1 MCPRERRREQDDQSS
16 IDAPRTASS
25 RSRRSVG
32 VGRDS
37 REGDLDL
44 KSNPLEET
52 EIPVELGAPITK
64 LEEET
69 RTHDPDTDLAQLQ
82 LKTQ

>member
-1 MCPRERRREQDDQSS
+1 MVVACMYPRERRREQDDQSS
-16 IDAPRTASS
+16 TDAPRTASS

-37 REGDLDL
+37 R
-44 KSNPLEET
+44 SNLLEET
-52 EIPVELGAPITK
+52 EIPVELGARITK

-69 RTHDPDTDLAQLQ
+69 RTHDHDIDLAELQ